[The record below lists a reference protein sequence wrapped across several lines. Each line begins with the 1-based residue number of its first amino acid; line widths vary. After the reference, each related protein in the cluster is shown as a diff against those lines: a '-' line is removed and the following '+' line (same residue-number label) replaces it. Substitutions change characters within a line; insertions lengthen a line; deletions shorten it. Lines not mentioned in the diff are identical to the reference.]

1 MYTPITK
8 RVKVAQHKSS
18 VAKSTEAKR
27 QLKQHKLL
35 THKAIYK
42 IQQEP
47 EMKELTFLLKN
58 MKVQMLVKTQT
69 QLSAKSGHLKTKDAN
84 RTLMRKV
91 VVVLKNLRLAQ
102 TRLEVLISNPTL

>member
-18 VAKSTEAKR
+18 VAKQMANQTTE
-27 QLKQHKLL
+27 
-35 THKAIYK
+35 TAITADAQGNKTITTGTGNEGTY
-42 IQQEP
+42 IV
-47 EMKELTFLLKN
+47 LLKN